1 MVLIVSAGVCAAR
14 LGAMTDTATVAPPLD
29 HEADV
34 AAASPAGME
43 LDGAPEEASARSLR
57 FSILI
62 SAIRCTLTYVIL
74 PFVTPFIGLAPGVG
88 PAVGIP
94 IAVVA
99 LWANIAS
106 IRRHWTSGHR
116 WKWPVS
122 VLNAGIIVLLVILL
136 VLDVGQL
143 L

>member
-1 MVLIVSAGVCAAR
+1 MTGTAA
-14 LGAMTDTATVAPPLD
+14 T
-29 HEADV
+29 
-34 AAASPAGME
+34 AASE
-43 LDGAPEEASARSLR
+43 LDEASARSLR

-62 SAIRCTLTYVIL
+62 SAIRCTLAYVIL
-74 PFVTPFIGLAPGVG
+74 PFVAPFIGLAPGVG

-94 IAVVA
+94 ISLVA
-99 LWANIAS
+99 LWANVAS
-106 IRRHWTSGHR
+106 IRRQWNSDHR

>member
-1 MVLIVSAGVCAAR
+1 MSGTAATT
-14 LGAMTDTATVAPPLD
+14 GA
-29 HEADV
+29 
-34 AAASPAGME
+34 E
-43 LDGAPEEASARSLR
+43 LEEASARTLR

-62 SAIRCTLTYVIL
+62 SAVRCTLAYVIL
-74 PFVTPFIGLAPGVG
+74 PFAAPAIGLAAGVG

-99 LWANIAS
+99 LWANVAS
-106 IRRHWTSGHR
+106 IRRHWHTGHR
-116 WKWPVS
+116 WKWPIS
-122 VLNAGIIVLLVILL
+122 LLNAGIIVLLVILL

>member
-1 MVLIVSAGVCAAR
+1 MTGTAA
-14 LGAMTDTATVAPPLD
+14 T
-29 HEADV
+29 
-34 AAASPAGME
+34 AASE
-43 LDGAPEEASARSLR
+43 LDETSARSLR

-62 SAIRCTLTYVIL
+62 SAIRCTLTYAIL
-74 PFVTPFIGLAPGVG
+74 PFVAPFIGLAPGVG

-94 IAVVA
+94 IALVA
-99 LWANIAS
+99 LWANVAS
-106 IRRHWTSGHR
+106 IRRHWHSDHR

-136 VLDVGQL
+136 FLDVRQL

>member
-1 MVLIVSAGVCAAR
+1 MSAAVRKDRNWQKRLREWAAVSGTAATT
-14 LGAMTDTATVAPPLD
+14 GA
-29 HEADV
+29 
-34 AAASPAGME
+34 E
-43 LDGAPEEASARSLR
+43 LEEASARTLR

-62 SAIRCTLTYVIL
+62 SAVRCTLTYVIL
-74 PFVTPFIGLAPGVG
+74 PFAAPAIGLAAGVG

-99 LWANIAS
+99 LWANVAS
-106 IRRHWTSGHR
+106 IRRHWHTGHR
-116 WKWPVS
+116 WKWPIS
-122 VLNAGIIVLLVILL
+122 LLNAGIIVLLVILL